1 MSSTTILAEPRTT
14 QPAGRTAADWA
25 GTTWIVF
32 VLLFSS
38 TCIIV
43 GLLWDISWHISIG
56 RDTLWSPPHV
66 LEQIGAACAGLACG
80 WLALRTTFAGTSEA
94 RAHAG
99 RFWGFRAPL
108 GAWVA
113 IWGALAMIF
122 SVPFDDWWH
131 NAYGLDVEILSP
143 PHIVLL
149 SGMIAI
155 QMGAI
160 LLALGHQNRAGDERT
175 RTFAIAYAFASGAM
189 IAMVA
194 TTLSEYILQP
204 NIWRIGLTYQIV
216 AAAFP
221 LFLVAAARA
230 GRLRFTATAAA
241 AAFMLIFAGTQW
253 ILVQFPATPRLTPIM
268 RPVTNMVAF
277 GFPMLLIVPAVAID
291 LVHRRRREGS
301 NEWVTASAL
310 GFAFVASLLAAQ
322 WPFTRFLVSSPLA
335 RNDFFLAERFPYWTE
350 PGNWQAEF
358 WSPQPPMTL
367 AVALLIA
374 IVLATVSAR
383 AGLWWG
389 RWLRTV
395 RR

>member
-1 MSSTTILAEPRTT
+1 MASTTILDAPRAM
-14 QPAGRTAADWA
+14 QPAGASTARWA
-25 GTTWIVF
+25 GTTWTVF

-38 TCIIV
+38 ACIIV
-43 GLLWDISWHISIG
+43 GLLWDISWHMSIG
-56 RDTLWSPPHV
+56 RDTLWSPPHL

-80 WLALRTTFAGTSEA
+80 WLALRTTFAGSPEA
-94 RAHAG
+94 RAHSV

-160 LLALGHQNRAGDERT
+160 LLALGHQNRAGNART
-175 RTFAIAYAFASGAM
+175 RTFAIAYVFASGAM

-194 TTLSEYILQP
+194 TTLSEFMLQP
-204 NIWRIGLTYQIV
+204 NIWRIGLTYQV
-216 AAAFP
+216 AATAFP
-221 LFLVAAARA
+221 LFLVATARA
-230 GRLRFTATAAA
+230 GRLRFSATAAA

-253 ILVQFPATPRLTPIM
+253 ILVQFPAIPRLTPIM

-277 GFPMLLIVPAVAID
+277 GFPMLLIAPAFMID
-291 LVHRRRREGS
+291 LVHRRRGEGA
-301 NEWVTASAL
+301 NEWATACAM
-310 GFAFVASLLAAQ
+310 GIAFVTILVAVQ

-335 RNDFFLAERFPYWTE
+335 RNEFFLAARWPYWTE
-350 PGNWQAEF
+350 PGNWQTQF
-358 WSPQPPMTL
+358 WSPQPGTTL
-367 AVALLIA
+367 AVALLVAALLA
-374 IVLATVSAR
+374 IGSAR

-389 RWLRTV
+389 SWLRRV
-395 RR
+395 QR

>member
-1 MSSTTILAEPRTT
+1 
-14 QPAGRTAADWA
+14 
-25 GTTWIVF
+25 
-32 VLLFSS
+32 
-38 TCIIV
+38 
-43 GLLWDISWHISIG
+43 
-56 RDTLWSPPHV
+56 
-66 LEQIGAACAGLACG
+66 
-80 WLALRTTFAGTSEA
+80 
-94 RAHAG
+94 
-99 RFWGFRAPL
+99 
-108 GAWVA
+108 
-113 IWGALAMIF
+113 
-122 SVPFDDWWH
+122 
-131 NAYGLDVEILSP
+131 
-143 PHIVLL
+143 
-149 SGMIAI
+149 
-155 QMGAI
+155 
-160 LLALGHQNRAGDERT
+160 
-175 RTFAIAYAFASGAM
+175 M

-194 TTLSEYILQP
+194 TTLSEFILQP
-204 NIWRIGLTYQIV
+204 NIWRIGLTYQVV

-277 GFPMLLIVPAVAID
+277 GFPILLIVPAVAID

-301 NEWVTASAL
+301 NEWVTACAL
-310 GFAFVASLLAAQ
+310 GFAFVASLVVAQ

-350 PGNWQAEF
+350 PGNWQTQF
-358 WSPQPPMTL
+358 WSPQPAMTL
-367 AVALLIA
+367 AVALLVA
-374 IVLATVSAR
+374 IVLAAVSAR